1 MNVFEFLTEEA
12 QSVVRRLNAVV
23 EHYPATADWTWDQ
36 AFEETK
42 KDITMLTE
50 HLKKETVVE
59 SNIGD
64 AAQALAEPM
73 SKAAEQRK
81 DINSSIDN
89 VLMIHVDEAGFKEG
103 VKKIAEKLT
112 DHTEFCARDYY
123 PLLQKHISA
132 NSLQNIEDQLEFSL
146 PGAAPQS

>member
-12 QSVVRRLNAVV
+12 YCVSKRFNQVV
-23 EHYPATADWTWDQ
+23 EHYPATADWTWDR

-50 HLKKETVVE
+50 HLKKETVLE
-59 SNIGD
+59 CSIGD
-64 AAQALAEPM
+64 LTDMSEALDQA
-73 SKAAEQRK
+73 KAQRK

-103 VKKIAEKLT
+103 LQKIADKL
-112 DHTEFCARDYY
+112 DEHTEFCVKSYY
-123 PLLQKHISA
+123 PLMEKLIPAEKLA
-132 NSLQNIEDQLEFSL
+132 NIQDQLEFSL
-146 PGAAPQS
+146 PG

>member
-12 QSVVRRLNAVV
+12 HSVVRRFNDVV
-23 EHYPATADWTWDQ
+23 EHYPATADWTWDR

-59 SNIGD
+59 NNVSQSQD
-64 AAQALAEPM
+64 MTVQM
-73 SKAAEQRK
+73 DKAALQRK
-81 DINSSIDN
+81 EINSSIDN

-103 VKKIAEKLT
+103 LQKIAEKL
-112 DHTEFCARDYY
+112 DEHTTFCTKSYY
-123 PLLQKHISA
+123 RLLEQHLSA
-132 NSLQNIEDQLEFSL
+132 NELQNIQDQLEFSL
-146 PGAAPQS
+146 PG

>member
-1 MNVFEFLTEEA
+1 MNVFEFLTEEG
-12 QSVVRRLNAVV
+12 QSVVKRLNAVV
-23 EHYPATADWTWDQ
+23 EHYPATADWTWDH

-59 SNIGD
+59 SNVSD
-64 AAQALAEPM
+64 APQELAAPM

-103 VKKIAEKLT
+103 VKKIADKLT
-112 DHTEFCARDYY
+112 DYNEFCTRDYY
-123 PLLQKHISA
+123 PLLQQHMSA
-132 NSLQNIEDQLEFSL
+132 NSLQNLEDQLKFSL
-146 PGAAPQS
+146 PGAAQ